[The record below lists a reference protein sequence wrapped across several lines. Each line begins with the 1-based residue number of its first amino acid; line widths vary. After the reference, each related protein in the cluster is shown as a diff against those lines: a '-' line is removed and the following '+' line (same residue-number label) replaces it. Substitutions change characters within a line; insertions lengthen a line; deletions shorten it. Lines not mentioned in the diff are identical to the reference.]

1 MNRLALPFL
10 VVVLL
15 GACAEAPKAPPPV
28 APAPVAAPAP
38 APVVAPAPVPVP
50 APAPVVAREP
60 DPADVNAYKVEAAE
74 RIAKVNANVEKKNVK
89 RPADAKIAGLTV
101 VGVQVR
107 ADGTTER
114 VWVVRSSSK
123 PKLDQAALDAFGKA
137 VPLPAPGER
146 AMVGRGYVVYAE
158 SCIHRTDGKI
168 QLVSKTLP

>member
-1 MNRLALPFL
+1 MNRLALPL
-10 VVVLL
+10 VLVAFL
-15 GACAEAPKAPPPV
+15 GACAEAPKAPPPAPV
-28 APAPVAAPAP
+28 APAPAPAP
-38 APVVAPAPVPVP
+38 APVVVAPPAPVP

-60 DPADVNAYKVEAAE
+60 DPADVNVYKVEAAE
-74 RIAKVNANVEKKNVK
+74 RIAKANANVEKKNLK

-123 PKLDQAALDAFGKA
+123 PKLDQAALDAFNKA
-137 VPLPAPGER
+137 VPLPAPSEQ